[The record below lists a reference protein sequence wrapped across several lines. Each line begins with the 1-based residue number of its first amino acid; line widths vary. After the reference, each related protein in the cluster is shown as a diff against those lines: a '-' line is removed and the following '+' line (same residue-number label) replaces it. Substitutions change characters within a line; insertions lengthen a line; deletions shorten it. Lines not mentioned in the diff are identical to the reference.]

1 MKNSEMNS
9 LPVAQ
14 DLLSEAIQVL
24 IEHLGITKTAFFI
37 RQNLSSQTD
46 YLLLKQ
52 ELLGSKKAE
61 NIFGDIQ
68 KRKTSKPD

>member
-1 MKNSEMNS
+1 MKTSEMNS
-9 LPVAQ
+9 LPLAQ

-46 YLLLKQ
+46 YLVLKQ
-52 ELLGSKKAE
+52 ELLGDKKAE
-61 NIFGDIQ
+61 NIFEDIQ
-68 KRKTSKPD
+68 KRKTGQS

>member
-1 MKNSEMNS
+1 MNS

-24 IEHLGITKTAFFI
+24 IEHLGIIKTAFFI

-46 YLLLKQ
+46 HLLLKQ
-52 ELLGSKKAE
+52 ELLGNKKAE
-61 NIFGDIQ
+61 NIFEDIQ
-68 KRKTSKPD
+68 KRKAGQS